1 MLHRFSG
8 ALRQHAPTFLT
19 LALRRVRRSIR
30 RRDYYMAKLLASQHA
45 VTQSDLESAFRQV
58 GLEAGDA
65 ILVHSAMSHLGMVRG
80 GADTIVQALLEV
92 ITPSGTLLTPAFSV
106 RTTMLERA
114 QSREVFDVRNTLSQS
129 GKLTETFRQYPGTVR
144 SLHPTHSVVALGPLA
159 EWLTADHHS
168 CTRPFG
174 PDTPFARLIEARG
187 KIMCLG
193 VEVSYMTS
201 YHAFE
206 DSTPDY
212 PDQVY
217 LPDLFQMSVVDER
230 GRESTVETYVHSPI
244 MGFRRIEKRPEIL
257 HRVKVHLIRTGR
269 LTHAQIGKGE
279 VHLIGA
285 YELNEAMAELLRE
298 GVTIYA
304 PQ

>member
-1 MLHRFSG
+1 
-8 ALRQHAPTFLT
+8 
-19 LALRRVRRSIR
+19 
-30 RRDYYMAKLLASQHA
+30 
-45 VTQSDLESAFRQV
+45 
-58 GLEAGDA
+58 
-65 ILVHSAMSHLGMVRG
+65 MVRG
-80 GADTIVQALLEV
+80 GADTILQALLEV

-114 QSREVFDVRNTLSQS
+114 QSRAVFDVRNTLSQS

-168 CTRPFG
+168 CIRPFG

-206 DSTPDY
+206 DLTPSF
-212 PDQVY
+212 PEPVY
-217 LPDLFQMSVVDER
+217 LPDLFQMSVVDKR
-230 GRESTVETYVHSPI
+230 GCESTVETYVHNPR

-257 HRVKVHLIRTGR
+257 
-269 LTHAQIGKGE
+269 
-279 VHLIGA
+279 
-285 YELNEAMAELLRE
+285 
-298 GVTIYA
+298 
-304 PQ
+304 P